1 MRPGVGALWRSG
13 WLQVQWGSLSIASSA
28 KEFFPIVVAAAIW
41 GAEWCG
47 STVCFYCDNLAVV
60 EVLNRQAA
68 KRSLFY
74 ISARFDF
81 DEVSRHT
88 LGVANVAADAI
99 SRNNLSL
106 FRSQVPGAS
115 LLPTPVSPELASG
128 ISSPS
133 DRKIG
138 RHGSL
143 LFWPRISILHAADV
157 PLRPKTLY

>member
-1 MRPGVGALWRSG
+1 M
-13 WLQVQWGSLSIASSA
+13 
-28 KEFFPIVVAAAIW
+28 VAAAIW

-47 STVCFYCDNLAVV
+47 STVCFYCENLAVV
-60 EVLNRQAA
+60 DVVAA

-81 DEVSRHT
+81 DVVARHT
-88 LGVANVAADAI
+88 PGIANVAADAI

-128 ISSPS
+128 LSSPS

-138 RHGSL
+138 RHGE
-143 LFWPRISILHAADV
+143 
-157 PLRPKTLY
+157 